1 MILFQTKIDFVT
13 SEKTYGGHILAL
25 VAATGKAI
33 KLSLSDKKSYFNAEI
48 NLESPYPLLNV
59 LFKNSQLYFATERKI
74 GTFEFS
80 NCENYG
86 NSKAVCVAIEDFSCS
101 WDDISNRCVKK
112 SSARQKSEI
121 EKSESIEIELF
132 VEGTSERIGSNP
144 ITLSTVIEK
153 SHCTALQWF
162 DEKFQP
168 ITTDDV
174 KFIAMSQVGHK
185 RAHLVIHPPEGDFS
199 KLDGKYYLDCS
210 IHGKTVRRT
219 IFNVDDFQKSK
230 NRKSEKIL
238 DERVSKNFTDEIEL
252 AISGSTETRA
262 SGVIYS
268 LLIIPAL
275 VIMTLCTFVII
286 LKRHQS
292 LKSTQVE

>member
-1 MILFQTKIDFVT
+1 MTLFQTKIDFVT

-25 VAATGKAI
+25 VAAKGTGI

-48 NLESPYPLLNV
+48 NLDSPHPLLNV
-59 LFKNSQLYFATERKI
+59 HLKNSQLYFATERKI

-101 WDDISNRCVKK
+101 WDEISNRCLKK
-112 SSARQKSEI
+112 SSYRQKPEI
-121 EKSESIEIELF
+121 KKSESIEIEVF

-162 DEKFQP
+162 DEKFEP
-168 ITTDDV
+168 IITDDV
-174 KFIAMSQVGHK
+174 KFIAMSKVGHK

-219 IFNVDDFQKSK
+219 IFNVEDFQKSK
-230 NRKSEKIL
+230 NRKSENIDQKTS
-238 DERVSKNFTDEIEL
+238 DNFTDEIEL

-292 LKSTQVE
+292 LKSTQVK